1 MLSLKPKHVV
11 LGSLFLAASLGTVW
25 SLTQKPW
32 SQADAKTLV
41 SFATAIGRASACGL
55 PTAPEEKIVTAWI
68 TRHFQPFPEQ
78 FDALYRHTRAV
89 QKDIQATTP
98 VESCD
103 SVKSAYASVAWD
115 IIKPWWTL

>member
-11 LGSLFLAASLGTVW
+11 LGSLFLLIGLGMAW
-25 SLTQKPW
+25 SLAQKPW

-55 PTAPEEKIVTAWI
+55 STANEEKLVSAWI

-78 FDALYRHTRAV
+78 FDALYQHTRAV
-89 QKDIQATTP
+89 QKDLQLTSP

-103 SVKSAYASVAWD
+103 SVKSAYATVAWD
-115 IIKPWWTL
+115 LVKPWWTL